1 MAPSPP
7 RWPRVA
13 LALGL
18 GAAGGALFFALKL
31 PLPWMLGSMIATL
44 VAAVA
49 GAPVALWLPLRSV
62 MVVVIGVM
70 LGSAFK
76 PAILGQV
83 PGWLPSLAMLVPF
96 VAVSTFIGM
105 AYLRRFAR
113 FDRNTAFF
121 AGAPGGLAE
130 MTLLGGANGG
140 DERMIALIH
149 AGRIVVVVAVVPLAF
164 RLFGGYVPSN
174 QVRSLLGGFDLSLV
188 EVAVLAACGA
198 LGYYA
203 ARWVRIP
210 APVLVGPA
218 AVSALAHLGGL
229 SAATPPTLVVAVAQI
244 VVGATIG
251 CRFAG
256 VGARTIARVLS
267 VSLGSLALLGCVV
280 ALVCLVLHWATGL
293 PWPVLVLA
301 FAPGGLTEMTL
312 VAFALDLDPAFVTTH
327 HVLRIFLVILL
338 VPLAFKLLPPGRG
351 LR

>member
-1 MAPSPP
+1 M
-7 RWPRVA
+7 A

-18 GAAGGALFFALKL
+18 GALGGALFFALKM

-44 VAAVA
+44 IAAVA
-49 GAPVALWLPLRSV
+49 GAPVALWLPLRAV
-62 MVVVIGVM
+62 MVAVIGVM
-70 LGSAFK
+70 LGSAFT
-76 PAILGQV
+76 PAILGQI
-83 PGWLPSLAMLVPF
+83 PRWLPSLAMLVPF
-96 VAVSTFIGM
+96 VAVATAIGT

-113 FDRNTAFF
+113 FDRVTAFF

-130 MTLLGGANGG
+130 MTLLGGAHGG

-174 QVRSLLGGFDLSLV
+174 EVAGLLGGFDIEPV
-188 EVAVLAACGA
+188 EAAILAACAG
-198 LGYYA
+198 LGYVL
-203 ARWVRIP
+203 ARVLRVP

-218 AVSALAHLGGL
+218 ALSALAHLGGL
-229 SAATPPTLVVAVAQI
+229 SHATPPTPVVAIAQV

-256 VGARTIARVLS
+256 VGARTIARVLW
-267 VSLGSLALLGCVV
+267 VSLGSLALLGAVV
-280 ALVCLVLHWATGL
+280 GLVCLVLHWATGL

-312 VAFALDLDPAFVTTH
+312 VAFALDLNPAFVTTH